1 MKPRTCWS
9 FEFLSCVVA
18 LSSLAAKEQAPRPQS
33 FLRTSNSDPDVRAQE
48 KYFGYNDKH
57 QEGSSAGRDDARAQR
72 RDGESRAAIQRQ
84 RGGDDSPMSLSRSKR
99 HAARDGSDRAASQR
113 QGRDESPTSRSKS
126 LATSRHQE
134 GSRAGRDAARAQRRE
149 GGERA
154 AIQRQRNTDDKTTS
168 LPRPTHND
176 DGVHQSL
183 ELV

>member
-1 MKPRTCWS
+1 MQK
-9 FEFLSCVVA
+9 
-18 LSSLAAKEQAPRPQS
+18 
-33 FLRTSNSDPDVRAQE
+33 SNSDPDVRAEE

-183 ELV
+183 ELDVGNDCVYIDRNSKYVPAKIARIDQSIMPWG